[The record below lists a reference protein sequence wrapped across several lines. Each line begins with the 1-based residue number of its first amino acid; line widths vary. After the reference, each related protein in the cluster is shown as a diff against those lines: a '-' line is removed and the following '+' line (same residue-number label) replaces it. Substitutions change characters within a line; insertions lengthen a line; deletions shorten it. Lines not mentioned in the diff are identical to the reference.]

1 MEVLR
6 ANFSNYSAW
15 HARTALLAAAHAPP
29 AMPTLQQLLAG
40 AGTGSAT
47 LCPPYCV
54 LQIDWE
60 IRRVTPSFTLFLNC
74 PTPAAL
80 VFSHLLHHIGASL
93 CKRSSHQ
100 TLVRLLA

>member
-1 MEVLR
+1 MKVLR

-47 LCPPYCV
+47 CIL
-54 LQIDWE
+54 
-60 IRRVTPSFTLFLNC
+60 
-74 PTPAAL
+74 L
-80 VFSHLLHHIGASL
+80 VVPF
-93 CKRSSHQ
+93 
-100 TLVRLLA
+100 RLTGRA